1 MYPTRSLVIMHL
13 HRRKV
18 QYLSRVPMSAV
29 EEKAAALKAKE
40 ASHAAALSGQD
51 GNDQVDST
59 STDETRSANKTPQP
73 EPEAPLK
80 LSQKLLARNELSKK
94 VQTNFS
100 LRMVLLPIFAALAM
114 AVYKVKVEGVRL
126 NPRALLSAVNPSS
139 YFAPGVF
146 DPAGNKYASDV
157 VSITTRK
164 LLPLDD
170 AATCDGWTPRL
181 ISHERVHVDT
191 ALLHADT
198 LREEN
203 KVMFLLNGQDTGLI
217 YHWSPL
223 DSTCLHALTTAAA
236 TSLGADPDFFPNGLR
251 LYNSM
256 GHPITTAADLDIDR
270 LAYILTDFQIWVW
283 PGVRVGYV
291 RRVDNVT
298 MTTISL
304 SPLVFDCQ
312 GFFNLDEANA
322 IIQHGSDKLMR
333 SPVDSP
339 DAVDGYHADRTSHT
353 AFLDDSQ
360 FTRDFRRRSASLARL
375 PSPSFVERMQLVRYE
390 AGQFFRKH
398 EDYFESKDFLGK
410 KDDAIREYHTWAAWA
425 ASQIDA
431 LMEDQRRREAGEDHV
446 DDTSGIVPDAFQPG
460 GDLYPNPQDTV
471 TWQLGWLNVFL
482 DECALNNFF
491 EDKADVEW
499 GKWIAE
505 NTENRAFGVVESLLE
520 SRGYMLPYMIQAW
533 ERKIGLPQLKYSP
546 PKAPVSGV
554 THYFRW
560 IRWVK
565 ERIQDLGDV
574 APAHV
579 RPDGP
584 DYPTFRTTFQTKL
597 AGYILE
603 DYSVDELTEL
613 WGGSEWAE
621 WLAKHE
627 SDTDVILDGAR
638 QFVPLFHAAVAAWTR
653 RVGPDD
659 VAALFAYTVP
669 THVQHFEP
677 NRYVTLFLYLND
689 VDEGGETV
697 FPYSKERLVT
707 GIERQGM
714 DECSEGL
721 AVPPTKLHM
730 SLFYGQT
737 GDNKLDPKSLHGGC
751 PPAKGVKCTYSV
763 KWLIHH

>member
-29 EEKAAALKAKE
+29 EEKAAARKAKE
-40 ASHAAALSGQD
+40 ASHAAASSGQD
-51 GNDQVDST
+51 GNDEVDST

-170 AATCDGWTPRL
+170 AASCDGWTPRL
-181 ISHERVHVDT
+181 ISHERAHVDT

-256 GHPITTAADLDIDR
+256 GHPITTAADLNIER

-304 SPLVFDCQ
+304 SPLVFDCH

-322 IIQHGSDKLMR
+322 IIQHGSDKLKR

-398 EDYFESKDFLGK
+398 EDYFTSKSFLGK
-410 KDDAIREYHTWAAWA
+410 TDKAVTDFQAWSAWA
-425 ASQIDA
+425 AAAITALVDA
-431 LMEDQRRREAGEDHV
+431 DVSSLPEGFRPGERLF
-446 DDTSGIVPDAFQPG
+446 PQ
-460 GDLYPNPQDTV
+460 PQDTA
-471 TWQLGWLNVFL
+471 TWQLALLDGFLQDTVDTSFYSDRADQAWATWL
-482 DECALNNFF
+482 
-491 EDKADVEW
+491 
-499 GKWIAE
+499 
-505 NTENRAFGVVESLLE
+505 TENVQNKAHGIINTLLKDK
-520 SRGYMLPYMIQAW
+520 GYMLEHIIASW
-533 ERKIGLPQLKYSP
+533 EKRVNVDLHPSLHYIK
-546 PKAPVSGV
+546 PKDAPSAVSQF
-554 THYFRW
+554 FRW
-560 IRWVK
+560 IRWAK
-565 ERIQDLGDV
+565 ERIDDLGDR
-574 APAHV
+574 APVHV
-579 RPDGP
+579 RPDGK
-584 DYPTFRTTFQTKL
+584 DYPSFRLTFQNKDAVDVLLDSLRLQPRVFGL
-597 AGYILE
+597 AVE
-603 DYSVDELTEL
+603 
-613 WGGSEWAE
+613 
-621 WLAKHE
+621 
-627 SDTDVILDGAR
+627 
-638 QFVPLFHAAVAAWTR
+638 AWTKR
-653 RVGPDD
+653 AGPGLFDYD
-659 VAALFAYTVP
+659 VP
-669 THVQHFEP
+669 VQLHHFEP

-707 GIERQGM
+707 NIERRGM

-721 AVPPTKLHM
+721 AVPPIKLHA
-730 SLFYGQT
+730 SLFYAQT
-737 GDNKLDPKSLHGGC
+737 PQNDLDPLSLHGGC
-751 PPAKGVKCTYSV
+751 PPSKGVKCTYSV
-763 KWLIHH
+763 LVFISVL

>member
-29 EEKAAALKAKE
+29 EEKAAARKAKE
-40 ASHAAALSGQD
+40 ASHAAASSGQD
-51 GNDQVDST
+51 GNDEVDST

-170 AATCDGWTPRL
+170 AASCDGWTPRL
-181 ISHERVHVDT
+181 ISHERAHVDT

-256 GHPITTAADLDIDR
+256 GHPITTAADLNIER

-304 SPLVFDCQ
+304 SPLVFDCH

-322 IIQHGSDKLMR
+322 IIQHGSDKLKR

-431 LMEDQRRREAGEDHV
+431 LMEDQRRREADDDHV

-499 GKWIAE
+499 GKWIAD

-520 SRGYMLPYMIQAW
+520 SRG
-533 ERKIGLPQLKYSP
+533 P